1 MKRVVIIL
9 FSVIILVISALAC
22 TGFTYGLP
30 NCSNEADEV
39 FRNVVDNL
47 LLEEGYGNVE
57 VTAQKQLIYDMNLSE
72 LGYVYDFDIDSK
84 DSYAIIIN
92 NDGVYEAVEVYFDSR
107 NPYKGLIEKPV
118 YASNMI
124 YLYWAEDEFY
134 LIDSET
140 ALSDAVI
147 EELKSIAYYC
157 GSGEMT
163 YSYETVNF
171 ISKSENVH
179 ELAKRN
185 PTNSEVIGL
194 TNACVPIAGANIVHF
209 FDRTCQNLIPN
220 FIPGSMLGNFYLY
233 KLDSEE
239 VDSVA
244 RQLYSDMGTNTTGT
258 GSSVAQFKSGMVK
271 YCNRYGYNVVFNSC
285 MSSNQLN
292 YDKVKTE
299 LNNGKP
305 VAIFSISMSIANF
318 ITIENEDNIEYLN
331 GVNPHALIAFGYKEI
346 NYTLNNNKT
355 RQDKYMTV
363 STGLMQRKTG
373 YMKVANSSIIN
384 NAISVNIY

>member
-1 MKRVVIIL
+1 MKRFVIIL

-30 NCSNEADEV
+30 NSSNEADEV

-84 DSYAIIIN
+84 DSYVIIIN

-107 NPYKGLIEKPV
+107 NPYKGLIETPV
-118 YASNMI
+118 YVSNMI
-124 YLYWAEDEFY
+124 YLYWVEDEFY

-147 EELKSIAYYC
+147 EELRSIAYYC

-171 ISKSENVH
+171 ISKSENVY

-185 PTNSEVIGL
+185 PSNVEVPSL
-194 TNACVPIAGANIVHF
+194 LNACVPIAGANIVQYY
-209 FDRTCQNLIPN
+209 DKTYQNLVPN
-220 FIPGSMLGNFYLY
+220 FVPGVVLANHYLY
-233 KLDSEE
+233 KLKTAEMQ
-239 VDSVA
+239 SVT
-244 RQLYSDMGTNTTGT
+244 RELYSDMETNTTGI
-258 GSSVAQFKSGMVK
+258 GSSVAQFKSGMIK
-271 YCNRYGYNVVFNSC
+271 YCNRYGYNVAYNSC

-305 VAIFSISMSIANF
+305 VAIFSKSMSIASF
-318 ITIENEDNIEYLN
+318 TIYENKDAIEYLN

-346 NYTLNNNKT
+346 NYTLTNNMT
-355 RQDKYMTV
+355 RQDKYMSV
-363 STGLMQRKTG
+363 STGLSQRTTG
-373 YMKVANSSIIN
+373 YMKVTNTSTID
-384 NAISVNIY
+384 NAFSVNIY